1 MEQQLGLWE
10 SIVSILTLKPIYGL
24 GVFAVFTFLL
34 WLTRKNKLSSRIR
47 IVIASLLLFY
57 YMSVTFLNV
66 FGIPTLSELY
76 RINGFKEQV
85 FNPNINLIPFREVI
99 NLGFLFNIVC
109 FIPIGFLCPIISRGY
124 EKIKYAFLFGI
135 SISLVIEISQLF
147 TVNRATDIDDLLAN
161 SLGTMIGYI
170 IFTLVSKRTRNK
182 VTASPDE
189 EFIFSEMIPILIV
202 LLAFVMTF
210 FS

>member
-10 SIVSILTLKPIYGL
+10 SIVAILTLKPIYGL
-24 GVFAVFTFLL
+24 GAFAVFSFLL
-34 WLTRKNKLSSRIR
+34 CLTRKNKQSSRI
-47 IVIASLLLFY
+47 VVASLLLFY

-76 RINGFKEQV
+76 RINGFKKQV
-85 FNPNINLIPFREVI
+85 FNPNINLIPFREGI
-99 NLGFLFNIVC
+99 SLGFLFNIAC
-109 FIPIGFLCPIISRGY
+109 FIPIGFLCPIISRVYG
-124 EKIKYAFLFGI
+124 KIKYAFLIGI

-147 TVNRATDIDDLLAN
+147 TVSRATDIDDLLAN
-161 SLGTMIGYI
+161 SLGTVIGCI
-170 IFTLVSKRTRNK
+170 IFILVSKRTRNK
-182 VTASPDE
+182 VTASPNE
-189 EFIFSEMIPILIV
+189 EFIFSGMIPILIV

>member
-10 SIVSILTLKPIYGL
+10 SIVSILTLKLIYGL
-24 GVFAVFTFLL
+24 GAFAVFSFLL
-34 WLTRKNKLSSRIR
+34 YLTRKNKLSSRIR
-47 IVIASLLLFY
+47 IVVASLLLFY

-85 FNPNINLIPFREVI
+85 FNPNINLIPFREGLS
-99 NLGFLFNIVC
+99 LGFLF
-109 FIPIGFLCPIISRGY
+109 PIISRVY
-124 EKIKYAFLFGI
+124 EKIKYAFLFGV

-161 SLGTMIGYI
+161 SLGTVMGYVV
-170 IFTLVSKRTRNK
+170 FTLLSKRVRNK
-182 VTASPDE
+182 VTISFDE
-189 EFIFSEMIPILIV
+189 NVISLE
-202 LLAFVMTF
+202 
-210 FS
+210 